1 VIQGRD
7 ANTLEP
13 QGHYF
18 ILFTHAAAATA
29 YIQEAKRL
37 HTLARTTAGSLEA
50 SKLPPPPGLLR
61 QNEELS
67 KMLNSFSLVPGPVPL
82 EIGHVAQPYT
92 EAMVQMLTAGG
103 HYFLS
108 RLQINGEGTVLFGVD
123 AGLIGLEELEE
134 AIDKD
139 GQRRNMFWRLVE
151 REAIVPMHRQSE
163 MDADVKEAMGAEPG
177 AHTTYR
183 RPARYILSFVDQQEA
198 RRFVRDWHKK
208 PFPRDKSHRRTAGE
222 EAPPIVNAQI
232 MW

>member
-37 HTLARTTAGSLEA
+37 HALARTTAGSLEA
-50 SKLPPPPGLLR
+50 SNLPPPPGLLR

-67 KMLNSFSLVPGPVPL
+67 KMLNSFSMVPGPVPL
-82 EIGHVAQPYT
+82 EIGPVAQPYT
-92 EAMVQMLTAGG
+92 KAMVSMLTAGG

-108 RLQINGEGTVLFGVD
+108 RLQSNGEGTVLFSVD
-123 AGLIGLEELEE
+123 VGLIGLAELEE
-134 AIDKD
+134 AIYQD
-139 GQRRNMFWRLVE
+139 GLRRNIFWRLVDE
-151 REAIVPMHRQSE
+151 EAIVPMYRKPE
-163 MDADVKEAMGAEPG
+163 NDTDVREAMGAEPG

-198 RRFVRDWHKK
+198 RRFVRDWHKR
-208 PFPRDKSHRRTAGE
+208 PFPRGRSHRRTVGE
-222 EAPPIVNAQI
+222 VAPPMVNTQI